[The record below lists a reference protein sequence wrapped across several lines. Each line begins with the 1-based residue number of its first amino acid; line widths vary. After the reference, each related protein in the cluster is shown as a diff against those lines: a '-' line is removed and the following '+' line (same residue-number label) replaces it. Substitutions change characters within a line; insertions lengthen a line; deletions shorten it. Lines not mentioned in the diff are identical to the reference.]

1 MNASLPPI
9 SLRIAG
15 ASAVLVAGV
24 AWLAFY
30 GEQRN
35 FPAIAGGYLLAFLGY
50 AWVLAGSARYELRWW
65 LGLAILLRIGLVF
78 CFPLLSDDLY
88 RFIWDGRLL
97 AAGINPFAELPGF
110 YLDPAYAEYGL
121 DAALFQKLNSPEYYT
136 IYPPVAQAVFWLA
149 AKFAPDSWYGSM
161 LVIKCFLLACELLS
175 LRLILFLLD
184 YWRLPRERILLYA
197 LNPLILVEIMGNLH
211 FEGAM
216 ILFLLLALAA
226 FSLEWVR
233 AAAVALALSV
243 AAKLLPLMFTP
254 YLLRR
259 YRWPQLWRFSLWF
272 GVVLLLLF
280 LPLLSGAFAQ
290 NLGSS
295 LDLYFRQFEF
305 NASLYYLARWY
316 GFQWMGWN
324 LIDFYGPLLAGL
336 AAFLIFFTAL
346 TESGPT
352 WRTLPLRMMWAMIF
366 FLFCTTTVHPWY
378 LSMPLALSVFTRY
391 RFVAFW
397 TVLIPLTYI
406 HYWAGA
412 FAENY
417 WVITLEYLAVA
428 AVLFWELVCHQPE
441 QGVASG

>member
-1 MNASLPPI
+1 MNAWLPTI
-9 SLRIAG
+9 TIRTGG
-15 ASAVLVAGV
+15 ATLALVAGV
-24 AWLAFY
+24 AWLALCA
-30 GEQRN
+30 GQRD
-35 FPAIAGGYLLAFLGY
+35 FPAIAGGFLLAGLGY
-50 AWVLAGSARYELRWW
+50 LAVLAGPARYELRWW
-65 LGLAILLRIGLVF
+65 LGLAIVLRVGLVF

-97 AAGINPFAELPGF
+97 AAGFNPFDELPGY
-110 YLDPAYAEYGL
+110 YLQPAFAEYGL
-121 DAALFQKLNSPEYYT
+121 DQALYARLNSPDYYT

-149 AKFAPDSWYGSM
+149 AKLAPGSWYGVM
-161 LVIKCFLLACELLS
+161 LVIKFFLLACELLS
-175 LRLILFLLD
+175 LRLLLFLLD
-184 YWRLPRERILLYA
+184 YWRLPRERILWYA
-197 LNPLILVEIMGNLH
+197 LNPLILIEIMGNLH

-216 ILFLLLALAA
+216 IAFLLLAVAA
-226 FSLEWVR
+226 FTLGWVR
-233 AAAVALALSV
+233 PAAIALALSV

-259 YRWPQLWRFSLWF
+259 YRWPRLWRFSFWF

-280 LPLLSGAFAQ
+280 VPLFSSAFAQ

-316 GFQWMGWN
+316 GFQWVGWN

-346 TESGPT
+346 TEADPT
-352 WRTLPLRMMWAMIF
+352 WRTLPLRMMWAMVF
-366 FLFCTTTVHPWY
+366 FLCCTTTVHPWY

-391 RFVAFW
+391 RFVAVW
-397 TVLIPLTYI
+397 SLLIPLTYI
-406 HYWAGA
+406 HYWEAA

-417 WVITLEYLAVA
+417 WVIALEYLLVGAY
-428 AVLFWELVCHQPE
+428 LGWELAYGQPE
-441 QGVASG
+441 PQTA